1 MAINLLDK
9 YTVSKEEQVLEEA
22 AEITADE
29 SAQLAEDHATLR
41 EEQEALVQ
49 DVENTSDDIETAQTA
64 VDQLQEQNEAIT
76 EVAESGEMTPAA
88 AAGFELARRATLAPL
103 GLDEETQTQ
112 AVDEAGLESMV
123 NNKGVVAL
131 EQNQQIIVALE
142 GAISDAFA
150 NFKKKAGAFLF
161 RVGKMLSILNKRYKE
176 AYKVLK
182 ETSDEE
188 FNAKVE
194 KLSNTSGLRN
204 YLDNGKLV
212 EIKPLTQAFD
222 AFLDESS
229 NLVLLFERVYTEYVR
244 ASNGEKVAV
253 NHSKLAQI
261 DEQFIGDV
269 SKILDRLVKHS
280 ADVQFGNI
288 HYNFTKTENG
298 LKAERKQG
306 AKYAGPASFTRQN
319 LLDALNM
326 GALFENSYKF
336 IKSFFDEYE
345 KSLNLVETNTDN
357 KAAFGYQPTLNSLR
371 VIGKTVIQVYNDL
384 EAMREDYINFAMSFK
399 KDN

>member
-1 MAINLLDK
+1 MAINLLNK

-41 EEQEALVQ
+41 EEQDNLVQ

-103 GLDEETQTQ
+103 SLDEETQAQ

-131 EQNQQIIVALE
+131 EQNQRIIVALE
-142 GAISDAFA
+142 GAIGDAFA
-150 NFKKKAGAFLF
+150 TFKKKAGEFLF
-161 RVGKMLSILNKRYKE
+161 RVGKMLSVLDKRYKE

-212 EIKPLTQAFD
+212 EIKTLTKVFD
-222 AFLDESS
+222 EFFDDSS
-229 NLVLLFERVYTEYVR
+229 SLMALFERTYTQIVKTSSGDSAEVD
-244 ASNGEKVAV
+244 
-253 NHSKLAQI
+253 HTKLAQI
-261 DEQFIGDV
+261 DEKFVGDV
-269 SKILDRLVKHS
+269 SQILDRLVKNS
-280 ADVQFGNI
+280 ADVHFGNI
-288 HYNFTKTENG
+288 HYSFTKTENG
-298 LKAERKQG
+298 LKVERKQT
-306 AKYAGPASFTRQN
+306 AKYTGQASFTRQN
-319 LLDALNM
+319 LMDALNM
-326 GALFENSYKF
+326 GSSYENFYKL
-336 IKSFFDEYE
+336 IKNFFNDYE
-345 KSLNLVETNTDN
+345 KSLNLVETNTDK
-357 KAAFGYQPTLNSLR
+357 KATFGYQPTLNSLR
-371 VIGKTVIQVYNDL
+371 VIGKTLVQAYNDL
-384 EAMREDYINFAMSFK
+384 ESMREDYINFALSFK
-399 KDN
+399 KGN

>member
-1 MAINLLDK
+1 MAINLLNK

-22 AEITADE
+22 AKITADE

-41 EEQEALVQ
+41 EEQDNLVQ

-142 GAISDAFA
+142 GAIGDAFA
-150 NFKKKAGAFLF
+150 NFKKKAGEFLF
-161 RVGKMLSILNKRYKE
+161 RVGKMLSVLDKRYKE

-204 YLDNGKLV
+204 YLDNGRLV
-212 EIKPLTQAFD
+212 EIKTLTKAFD
-222 AFLDESS
+222 GFFNDSS
-229 NLVLLFERVYTEYVR
+229 ELMVLFERTYTEYAK
-244 ASNGEKVAV
+244 ASDG
-253 NHSKLAQI
+253 LAKI
-261 DEQFIGDV
+261 DEKFVGDV
-269 SKILDRLVKHS
+269 NQILDRLVKNSTDIH
-280 ADVQFGNI
+280 FGNV
-288 HYNFTKTENG
+288 HYNLTKTENG
-298 LKAERKQG
+298 LKVERKQT
-306 AKYAGPASFTRQN
+306 AKYTGQVSFTRQN
-319 LLDALNM
+319 LMDALNT
-326 GALFENSYKF
+326 GSVFESIYKA
-336 IKSFFDEYE
+336 IKNFFNDYE
-345 KSLNLVETNTDN
+345 KSLKLVEANTDN
-357 KAAFGYQPTLNSLR
+357 KTTFGYQPTLNSLR
-371 VIGKTVIQVYNDL
+371 VIGKTLVQAYNDL

>member
-1 MAINLLDK
+1 MAINLLNK

-29 SAQLAEDHATLR
+29 SAQLVEDHATLR
-41 EEQEALVQ
+41 EEQDVLVQ
-49 DVENTSDDIETAQTA
+49 DVESTSDDIETAQTA

-244 ASNGEKVAV
+244 ASNGEKVTV

-384 EAMREDYINFAMSFK
+384 ESMREDYINFAMSFK
-399 KDN
+399 KAN

>member
-1 MAINLLDK
+1 MAINLLNK

-41 EEQEALVQ
+41 EEQDNLVQ
-49 DVENTSDDIETAQTA
+49 DVESTSDDIETAQTA

-88 AAGFELARRATLAPL
+88 AAGFELARKATLAPL
-103 GLDEETQTQ
+103 GLDEETQAQ

-142 GAISDAFA
+142 GAIGDAFA
-150 NFKKKAGAFLF
+150 SFKKKAGEFLF
-161 RVGKMLSILNKRYKE
+161 RVGKMLSVLDKRYKE

-188 FNAKVE
+188 FNAKAE

-204 YLDNGKLV
+204 YLDNGRLV
-212 EIKPLTQAFD
+212 EIKTLTKAFD
-222 AFLDESS
+222 GFFNDSS
-229 NLVLLFERVYTEYVR
+229 ELMVLFERTYTEYAK
-244 ASNGEKVAV
+244 ASDG
-253 NHSKLAQI
+253 LAKI
-261 DEQFIGDV
+261 DEKFVGDV
-269 SKILDRLVKHS
+269 NQILDRLVKNSTDIH
-280 ADVQFGNI
+280 FGNV
-288 HYNFTKTENG
+288 HYNLTKTENG
-298 LKAERKQG
+298 LKVERKQT
-306 AKYAGPASFTRQN
+306 AKYTGQVSFTRQN
-319 LLDALNM
+319 LMDALNT
-326 GALFENSYKF
+326 GSVFESIYKA
-336 IKSFFDEYE
+336 IKNFFNDYE
-345 KSLNLVETNTDN
+345 KSLKLVEANTDN
-357 KAAFGYQPTLNSLR
+357 KTTFGYQPTLNSLR
-371 VIGKTVIQVYNDL
+371 VIGKTLVQAYNDL

>member
-1 MAINLLDK
+1 MAINLLNK

-103 GLDEETQTQ
+103 GLDEETQIQ

-204 YLDNGKLV
+204 YLDNGRLV
-212 EIKPLTQAFD
+212 EIKTLTKAFD
-222 AFLDESS
+222 EFFNESS
-229 NLVLLFERVYTEYVR
+229 ELMGLFERTYTEYVS
-244 ASNGEKVAV
+244 ASKGEEVEVDHK
-253 NHSKLAQI
+253 KLAQI
-261 DEQFIGDV
+261 DEKFVGDV
-269 SKILDRLVKHS
+269 NRILDRLVKNSTDIH
-280 ADVQFGNI
+280 FGNV
-288 HYNFTKTENG
+288 HYNLTKTENG
-298 LKAERKQG
+298 LKVERKQT
-306 AKYAGPASFTRQN
+306 AKYTGQVSFTRQN

-326 GALFENSYKF
+326 GSMFENLYKF
-336 IKSFFDEYE
+336 IKNFFNDYE
-345 KSLNLVETNTDN
+345 KSLKLVETNTDN
-357 KAAFGYQPTLNSLR
+357 KTTFGYQPTLNSLR
-371 VIGKTVIQVYNDL
+371 VIGKTLLQAYNDL
-384 EAMREDYINFAMSFK
+384 ESMREDYINFAMSFK

>member
-1 MAINLLDK
+1 MAINLLNK

-41 EEQEALVQ
+41 EEQDTLAQ
-49 DVENTSDDIETAQTA
+49 DVETTSDDIETAQTA
-64 VDQLQEQNEAIT
+64 VDQLQEQNETIT

-384 EAMREDYINFAMSFK
+384 EAMREDYINFALSFK

>member
-1 MAINLLDK
+1 MAINLLNK

-88 AAGFELARRATLAPL
+88 AAGFELARRATLTPL

-222 AFLDESS
+222 TFLDESS

-244 ASNGEKVAV
+244 ASNDEKVAV

>member
-1 MAINLLDK
+1 MAINLLNK

-22 AEITADE
+22 AKITADE

-41 EEQEALVQ
+41 EEQDNLVQ
-49 DVENTSDDIETAQTA
+49 DVESTSDDIETAQTA

-142 GAISDAFA
+142 GTIGDAFA
-150 NFKKKAGAFLF
+150 SFKKKAGEFLF
-161 RVGKMLSILNKRYKE
+161 RVGKMLSVLDKRYKE

-204 YLDNGKLV
+204 YLDNGRLV
-212 EIKPLTQAFD
+212 EIKTLTKAFD
-222 AFLDESS
+222 GFFNDSS
-229 NLVLLFERVYTEYVR
+229 ELMVLFERTYTEYAK
-244 ASNGEKVAV
+244 ASDG
-253 NHSKLAQI
+253 LAKI
-261 DEQFIGDV
+261 DEKFVGDV
-269 SKILDRLVKHS
+269 NQILDRLVKNSTDIH
-280 ADVQFGNI
+280 FGNV
-288 HYNFTKTENG
+288 HYNLTKTENG
-298 LKAERKQG
+298 LKVERKQT
-306 AKYAGPASFTRQN
+306 AKYTGQVSFTRQN
-319 LLDALNM
+319 LMDALNT
-326 GALFENSYKF
+326 GSVFESIYKA
-336 IKSFFDEYE
+336 IKNFFNDYE
-345 KSLNLVETNTDN
+345 KSLKLVEANTDN
-357 KAAFGYQPTLNSLR
+357 KTTFGYQPTLNSLR
-371 VIGKTVIQVYNDL
+371 VIGKTLVQAYNDL
-384 EAMREDYINFAMSFK
+384 ESMREDYINFAMSFK

>member
-1 MAINLLDK
+1 MAINLLNK

-41 EEQEALVQ
+41 EEQDALVQ
-49 DVENTSDDIETAQTA
+49 DVESTSDDIETAQTA

-269 SKILDRLVKHS
+269 SKILDNLVKHS
-280 ADVQFGNI
+280 TDVQFGNI

-384 EAMREDYINFAMSFK
+384 EAMREDYINFALSFK

>member
-1 MAINLLDK
+1 MAINLLNK

-41 EEQEALVQ
+41 EEQDTLAQ
-49 DVENTSDDIETAQTA
+49 DVETTSDDIETAQTA

>member
-1 MAINLLDK
+1 MAINLLNK

-88 AAGFELARRATLAPL
+88 AAGFELARRATLTPL

-244 ASNGEKVAV
+244 ASNGEKVTV

-384 EAMREDYINFAMSFK
+384 EAMREDYINFALSFK

>member
-1 MAINLLDK
+1 MAINLLNK

-41 EEQEALVQ
+41 EEQDALVQ

-384 EAMREDYINFAMSFK
+384 ESMREDYINFAMSFK
-399 KDN
+399 KAN